1 MKKRQVTLVHLWVE
15 INKNIFVEA
24 YNDEVVDKSKENL
37 TTSTEKITTY
47 FSGSCNKIRIN
58 YNILNKGIGKG
69 TVITINLNFTD
80 SYSFDNLPDLDFY
93 ITSEKNSNGILLNEW
108 MDGKEEFTF
117 KIKKVGATQIIECKE

>member
-47 FSGSCNKIRIN
+47 FSGPCYKIRIN

-69 TVITINLNFTD
+69 TVITINLNFTE

-93 ITSEKNSNGILLNEW
+93 ITSEKNSIGILLNEW

>member
-24 YNDEVVDKSKENL
+24 YNDEVVGKSKENL

-47 FSGSCNKIRIN
+47 FSGSCYKIRIN

-69 TVITINLNFTD
+69 TVITINLNFTE

>member
-1 MKKRQVTLVHLWVE
+1 MWVE

-24 YNDEVVDKSKENL
+24 YNDEVVGKSKENL

-47 FSGSCNKIRIN
+47 FSGSCYKIRIN

>member
-58 YNILNKGIGKG
+58 YNILNKGIGKE
-69 TVITINLNFTD
+69 TVITINLNFTE

>member
-24 YNDEVVDKSKENL
+24 YNDEVVGKSKENL

-47 FSGSCNKIRIN
+47 FSGSCYKIRIN

>member
-69 TVITINLNFTD
+69 TVITINLNFTE